1 MKTKRIL
8 TITILS
14 LVHTIFLGYGL
25 AQEYTKWNLP
35 DGAVAR
41 FGKGWIKSISY
52 SADGTRL
59 AVASSTGIWIYDAD
73 TGVELMLLA
82 GNEGGTGSVAFSPD
96 GKFLASG
103 GYGEILLWDVA
114 TGKILKTYKGHKG
127 WVGVGFKDD
136 SKTFISLDQGSF
148 VFWDISSGRKIREIK
163 IRNTSDISRFFLS
176 LFGLDAKSFH
186 LYLDKVD
193 DNGII
198 AYGYENG
205 IVRLKD
211 ATTGRQLRYIQ
222 GHNDFVNQLTISP
235 DGKILAVDI
244 FNAPLSLWDISTGRK
259 IKVLSRS
266 GSMGG
271 IFSFSKDGKT
281 FIYQTA
287 VNGIE
292 LWDVESGTLRTTIG
306 ADINTIRSLVFS
318 PDAKYF
324 VGGSSDGTIRT
335 WDALTGEEV
344 SILTTGHIQDLNVLT
359 YSKDGRKLAG
369 GYLDTIM
376 LWDLNS
382 NALISGGT
390 EQVEELVDIE
400 FSADSKTVT
409 SIGKVKFKI
418 EQRGELRK
426 ESVIGKLSLWD
437 TSNGQNLLI
446 SPVESTNIKALQG
459 QGYVSSSTEDSDSLW
474 ISKTIKTSNGIEKG
488 LKYQRNGLVVFSQD
502 SSLLAVPRNSFKAP
516 KDDRFTVVLWDV
528 QGRKVLY
535 KLKGHRK
542 EITAL
547 VFSPDGNIIA
557 SGSKDRM
564 IRLWETNTGEQIQA
578 ISSGLNTALVFSPDG
593 KRIANVQNK
602 NLIHI
607 WDVFSGRKVV
617 ALKGKIGDCYALAY
631 SPDGKFLAS
640 GSHDGTVMLWDVKTG
655 RELRKFIGHDNWIR
669 TVEFSPDSK
678 TLASGSQD
686 GVIFI
691 WNIPN

>member
-1 MKTKRIL
+1 MNTKRIL
-8 TITILS
+8 TIAILS
-14 LVHTIFLGYGL
+14 LVHTIFLGHGL

-35 DGAVAR
+35 YGAVAR

-52 SADGTRL
+52 SPDGTRL

-73 TGVELMLLA
+73 IGAELRLLA
-82 GNEGGTGSVAFSPD
+82 GNEGGTSSVVFSPD

-103 GYGEILLWDVA
+103 GHGEILLWDVA

-136 SKTFISLDQGSF
+136 SKTLISFDQGSV
-148 VFWDISSGRKIREIK
+148 VFWDLATGLMKKEIK
-163 IRNTSDISRFFLS
+163 IPKSRGVFKFLRVLIGRDVS
-176 LFGLDAKSFH
+176 SYY
-186 LYLDKVD
+186 LYLDKTD
-193 DNGII
+193 TNGII
-198 AYGYENG
+198 VYGYNKG
-205 IVRLKD
+205 IVQLKD
-211 ATTGRQLRYIQ
+211 LSTGRRLVMIEGYKD
-222 GHNDFVNQLTISP
+222 HVNQLTISP

-266 GSMGG
+266 GSLGG

-287 VNGIE
+287 FHGIE

-306 ADINTIRSLVFS
+306 SDISRIRSLVFS

-344 SILTTGHIQDLNVLT
+344 NILTTGHIQDLNVLT

-369 GYLDTIM
+369 GYMNTVQ
-376 LWDLNS
+376 LWDLNT
-382 NALISGGT
+382 NTLISGGA
-390 EQVEELVDIE
+390 EQTEELIDIE
-400 FSADSKTVT
+400 FSVDSKTVN
-409 SIGKVKFKI
+409 SIGKVKFSI

-446 SPVESTNIKALQG
+446 SPIESTNIEALHG
-459 QGYVSSSTEDSDSLW
+459 QGYVSSTEDMDGKW
-474 ISKTIKTSNGIEKG
+474 ILKTIRTSDGIKKG

-502 SSLLAVPRNSFKAP
+502 SSLLAVPRNSFKVP
-516 KDDRFTVVLWDV
+516 KDDKFSVVIWDV
-528 QGRKVLY
+528 RGRKILY

-564 IRLWETNTGEQIQA
+564 IRLWETNTGEQIQT

-593 KRIANVQNK
+593 KRIANVENK
-602 NLIHI
+602 NHIHI
-607 WDVFSGRKVV
+607 RDVFSGRKVV
-617 ALKGKIGDCYALAY
+617 ALKGKIGECYALAY
-631 SPDGKFLAS
+631 SQDGKFLAS

-691 WNIPN
+691 WNIYN